1 MKHPITIFALT
12 LVVFLAA
19 GTAVAQET
27 LSRFQPDKTYA
38 VTVKKTLSGDD
49 GFQDMPPTTSTQR
62 IRIVTDA
69 AADGGIPVEVTAYRT
84 QQRGAEA
91 TNDIDWQFRFTAMDD
106 GTVGDVRVTSSAES
120 IDDNLAYAMLS
131 RVLEPVLFETVYRL
145 RKANKDRVVI
155 GRVAPRDG
163 ARNFVDVDY
172 TVDYSASEAEKGVE
186 RGPLATEA
194 KGTALF
200 NTDLQFFTERSYNE
214 VSKIFI
220 AEDALGSE
228 KNVRMDKTL
237 RVDVVVEDR

>member
-1 MKHPITIFALT
+1 MKQSVSILT
-12 LVVFLAA
+12 LAFIVLLAA

-27 LSRFQPDKTYA
+27 LSRFQPNKTYS
-38 VTVKKTLSGDD
+38 VTVKKTLSGND

-62 IRIVTDA
+62 VRIVTDA
-69 AADGGIPVEVTAYRT
+69 AAGGGIPVEVTAYRT
-84 QQRGAEA
+84 QQRGQEA
-91 TNDIDWQFRFTAMDD
+91 SNDIDWQFRFTAMDD
-106 GTVGDVRVTSSAES
+106 GTLGDVRVTSSAEQ

-155 GRVAPRDG
+155 GRSAPRDG

-172 TVDYSASEAEKGVE
+172 TVDFSASEAEKGVE

-200 NTDLQFFTERSYNE
+200 NSDLNFFTERTHTE
-214 VSKIFI
+214 VSKIFV

-237 RVDVVVEDR
+237 RVEVVVENR

>member
-1 MKHPITIFALT
+1 MKQFISILALT
-12 LVVFLAA
+12 LIIVLAA

-27 LSRFQPDKTYA
+27 LSRFQQNKTYA

-49 GFQDMPPTTSTQR
+49 GFQDLPPSTSTQR

-69 AADGGIPVEVTAYRT
+69 AAGGGIPVEVTAYRM

-106 GTVGDVRVTSSAES
+106 GTLGDVRVTSSAES

-155 GRVAPRDG
+155 GRIAPRDG

-172 TVDYSASEAEKGVE
+172 TVDFSASEAEKGVE

>member
-1 MKHPITIFALT
+1 MKQSVLILT
-12 LVVFLAA
+12 LAFIVLLAA

-27 LSRFQPDKTYA
+27 LSRFQPNKTYS
-38 VTVKKTLSGDD
+38 VTIKKTLSGND

-62 IRIVTDA
+62 VRIVTDA
-69 AADGGIPVEVTAYRT
+69 AAGGGIPVEVTAYRT
-84 QQRGAEA
+84 QQRGEEA
-91 TNDIDWQFRFTAMDD
+91 SNDIDWQFRFTAMDD
-106 GTVGDVRVTSSAES
+106 GTLGDVRVTSSAEQ

-155 GRVAPRDG
+155 GRSAPRDG

-172 TVDYSASEAEKGVE
+172 TVDFSASEAEKGVE

-194 KGTALF
+194 KGTATF
-200 NTDLQFFTERSYNE
+200 NSDLNFFTERSYNE